1 VRRVGILGGGQLAR
15 MLALAG
21 HPLGVRC
28 RVLDPGEHPPAADV
42 ADHVRGALDDA
53 NALARLA
60 DGVEV
65 VTYETENVEPSSAD
79 PMSRQVTMRPHPR
92 ALVTSSDRLM
102 EKGFLRDL
110 GIATAPFLAVETIS
124 DLDRACEAL
133 GLPIVLKTRRHG
145 YDGRGQIL
153 VETLP
158 DAHAAWAA
166 LGRRGL
172 IAEGFVRFDRELS
185 IVAVRSTTG
194 EVRSYPLVEN
204 RHHDGIL
211 LWTIAPAPRLAL
223 GTQQAAETIVARIL
237 SALDYVGV
245 LTVELFQCGDELV
258 VNEIAP
264 RVHNSGHW
272 TIEGAATSQFE
283 NHLRAILSLPLG
295 STMPIGA
302 SVSMNLLGATPQIDR
317 ILALPDTHLHLYGK
331 TPRPRRKIGHVTT
344 RVGSPAEAAQ
354 RLEILTRLG

>member
-1 VRRVGILGGGQLAR
+1 MRRVGILGGGQLAR
-15 MLALAG
+15 MIALAG
-21 HPLGVRC
+21 HPLGVHC
-28 RVLDPGEHPPAADV
+28 RVLDPGERPPAADV

-53 NALARLA
+53 DALARLA

-65 VTYETENVEPSSAD
+65 VTYETENVEPILAQRLGRD
-79 PMSRQVTMRPHPR
+79 VAMRPHPR
-92 ALVTSSDRLM
+92 ALATSSDRLD
-102 EKGFLRDL
+102 EKRFLRDL
-110 GIATAPFLAVETIS
+110 GISTAPFVAVETVG
-124 DLDRACEAL
+124 DLDRACAAL
-133 GLPIVLKTRRHG
+133 HLPLVLKTRRHG
-145 YDGRGQIL
+145 YDGRGQ
-153 VETLP
+153 VVATTLRE
-158 DAHAAWAA
+158 AHAAWAT
-166 LGRRGL
+166 LGQRGL

-194 EVRSYPLVEN
+194 EIRSYPVVEN
-204 RHHDGIL
+204 RHRDGIL
-211 LWTIAPAPRLAL
+211 LWTIAPAPCLDLR
-223 GTQQAAETIVARIL
+223 TQQVAETIVERIL
-237 SALDYVGV
+237 GALEYVGV
-245 LTVELFQCGDELV
+245 LTVELFQCGDDLV

-295 STMPIGA
+295 STAALGA
-302 SVSMNLLGATPQIDR
+302 TVSMNLLGETPQIDG

-344 RVGSPAEAAQ
+344 RVGNPAEAAQ

>member
-1 VRRVGILGGGQLAR
+1 MRRVGILGGGQLAR

-28 RVLDPGEHPPAADV
+28 RVLDPGERPPAADV

-53 NALARLA
+53 DALARLA

-79 PMSRQVTMRPHPR
+79 PLSRHVTMRPHPR
-92 ALVTSSDRLM
+92 ALVTSNDRLT

-110 GIATAPFLAVETIS
+110 GIATAPFLAVEMLG
-124 DLDRACEAL
+124 DLDRACERL

-145 YDGRGQIL
+145 YDGRGQ
-153 VETLP
+153 VVVTTLRE
-158 DAHAAWAA
+158 AHAAWAT
-166 LGRRGL
+166 LGQHGL

-185 IVAVRSTTG
+185 IVAVRSTSG
-194 EVRSYPLVEN
+194 EIRSYPVVEN

-211 LWTIAPAPRLAL
+211 LWTIAPAPGLDL
-223 GTQQAAETIVARIL
+223 GAQQVAETIVGRIL

-295 STMPIGA
+295 STAPIGT
-302 SVSMNLLGATPQIDR
+302 SVSMNLLGETPQIDR
-317 ILALPDTHLHLYGK
+317 ILSLPDTHLHLYGK
-331 TPRPRRKIGHVTT
+331 MPRARRKIGHVTT